1 MRPEDL
7 RGEPSRDAR
16 EEVIDHARVDPV
28 EDFPARLLSRD
39 ELLDVLRNGGGSP
52 FELLRP
58 RHAVLP
64 QKVELDHASV
74 VELHMLDPQ
83 GRRPHGIGLVLLL
96 LVAYPEPGTVDKVTD
111 CRDLPHPRVPRSEL
125 LQYLRP
131 YFHEFLPYSIR
142 GVVLLLYLSFLTC

>member
-39 ELLDVLRNGGGSP
+39 ELLDILRNGWGSP

-64 QKVELDHASV
+64 QKVELERAS
-74 VELHMLDPQ
+74 VELHMLYSQ
-83 GRRPHGIGLVLLL
+83 GRRPHGIGFVLLL
-96 LVAYPEPGTVDKVTD
+96 LVADPESETVDEVAY
-111 CRDLPHPRVPRSEL
+111 CCDL
-125 LQYLRP
+125 
-131 YFHEFLPYSIR
+131 
-142 GVVLLLYLSFLTC
+142 